1 MLNKDLIDPK
11 DIEIAKLKLT
21 IEKFKKYDA
30 ERKQY
35 YSNALQRLGEL
46 ESYVQELEA
55 DSVIPKLKKKVDEQ
69 GKQLRYLN
77 RVITANKY
85 HLFNDDY
92 TLTSAITENEL
103 KERNKVL
110 SKELTNLRKTVKELI
125 CRLNTGKTN
134 QD

>member
-46 ESYVQELEA
+46 ESYVEELEA
-55 DSVIPKLKKKVDEQ
+55 DSVIPKLKEIVTEQ
-69 GKQLRYLN
+69 RKQLGYLN
-77 RVITANKY
+77 RVITANQY
-85 HLFNDDY
+85 QLFNNDY
-92 TLTSAITENEL
+92 TLTSAITVNEL

-110 SKELTNLRKTVKELI
+110 GKEIKNLRKTVKELV
-125 CRLNTGKTN
+125 CRLNTSKTN
-134 QD
+134 

>member
-1 MLNKDLIDPK
+1 MLNKDLINPK

-21 IEKFKKYDA
+21 IEKFKRYDA

-46 ESYVQELEA
+46 ESYVQELTA
-55 DSVIPKLKKKVDEQ
+55 DTVIPKLKKKVDEQ

-92 TLTSAITENEL
+92 TLTSAITVNEL

-110 SKELTNLRKTVKELI
+110 SKEVTNLREAIKELV
-125 CRLNTGKTN
+125 CRLNTSETN
-134 QD
+134 